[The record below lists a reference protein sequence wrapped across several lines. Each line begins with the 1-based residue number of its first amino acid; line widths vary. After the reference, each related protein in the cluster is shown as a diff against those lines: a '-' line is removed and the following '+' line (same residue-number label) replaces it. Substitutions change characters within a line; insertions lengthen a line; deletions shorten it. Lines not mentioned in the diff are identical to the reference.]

1 MRMKGGCHGKGH
13 EAEKMEVW
21 QKKREKDRMDKGKSK
36 ERNTK
41 KGRRIMRRK
50 REEGGKG
57 NIQIDE

>member
-1 MRMKGGCHGKGH
+1 
-13 EAEKMEVW
+13 
-21 QKKREKDRMDKGKSK
+21 MDKGKSK